1 VKKHLSEDSNC
12 SLALALDAI
21 GEWWSMLIIR
31 DFFIGR
37 GQRRFEQLR
46 ESLGISRNILTERL
60 RTLLEAGVIERVPLQ
75 EGGRRCAYV
84 LTRKGLDLGP
94 TLVAMTQWGDRWRE
108 CKHERMLTIRDRRGG
123 EEIAPMSVRARDG
136 RELKLADLAF
146 TVSTPEGEVE
156 LTEWPLESAFTED
169 SEPDMQALPRRAQG
183 G

>member
-1 VKKHLSEDSNC
+1 MKKHLSDDSNC
-12 SLALALDAI
+12 SLAMALDAI

-60 RTLLEAGVIERVPLQ
+60 RTLVDAGVIERVPLQ

-94 TLVAMTQWGDRWRE
+94 TLVAMTQWGDRWRD
-108 CKHERMLTIRDRRGG
+108 CKHERVVVMRDRRTGD
-123 EEIAPMSVRARDG
+123 EIAPVSVRARDG
-136 RELKLADLAF
+136 REMKLDDLMF
-146 TVSTPEGEVE
+146 TAQGPAGAVE
-156 LTEWPLESAFTED
+156 LTDWPLEAHPAADAED
-169 SEPDMQALPRRAQG
+169 ASGKRRARG
-183 G
+183 

>member
-1 VKKHLSEDSNC
+1 MKKHLSDDSNC
-12 SLALALDAI
+12 SLAMALDAI

-60 RTLLEAGVIERVPLQ
+60 RTLVDAGVIERVPLQ

-94 TLVAMTQWGDRWRE
+94 TLAAMTQWGDRWRD
-108 CKHERMLTIRDRRGG
+108 CKHERMLVMRDRRTGD
-123 EEIAPMSVRARDG
+123 EIAPVSVRARDG
-136 RELKLADLAF
+136 RELKLDDLMF
-146 TVSTPEGEVE
+146 TVQGPDGVMELIDWPPE
-156 LTEWPLESAFTED
+156 A
-169 SEPDMQALPRRAQG
+169 EPDTDIADDATDRRRASG
-183 G
+183 